1 MDTKNYTL
9 STGKVLSSTEL
20 FEAMRIAETVYC
32 REDVERTILNFKTFY
47 SLSEEKKEKTITE
60 ATEFYLDSKYDCD
73 YCIYASDYSI
83 SETLKDFEDN
93 EE

>member
-32 REDVERTILNFKTFY
+32 REDVERTILNF
-47 SLSEEKKEKTITE
+47 
-60 ATEFYLDSKYDCD
+60 
-73 YCIYASDYSI
+73 
-83 SETLKDFEDN
+83 
-93 EE
+93 